1 MNIILDLRE
10 IRWGWM
16 LIIIIVFFAAV
27 FGASALLGESA
38 RNNCFW
44 AIVVNG
50 IAVCGGIAPLIY
62 AGLFKPSILR
72 HCMLASSVIRLLLA
86 VIGSSV
92 ILYFVKIDVLWFA
105 VWVGILYLAVLVL
118 EVSFFIKMLTGC
130 DEVEKV

>member
-1 MNIILDLRE
+1 
-10 IRWGWM
+10 M
-16 LIIIIVFFAAV
+16 LTVVIVFFVAA
-27 FGASALLGESA
+27 FEAGTLLGEIA

-50 IAVCGGIAPLIY
+50 IAACGGIAPVIY
-62 AGLFKPSILR
+62 AGLFKPSVLR
-72 HCMLASSVIRLLLA
+72 HCLLASSVIRLLLA

-118 EVSFFIKMLTGC
+118 EVSFFIKMLTRY
-130 DEVEKV
+130 DEVDKV